1 MIAELRRA
9 RTIAVLAITASCH
22 PAGSDGNGSAAAP
35 AAASASALPSA
46 VAPSATA
53 ASPPVRESLSGY
65 IGRYPFDAV
74 NGVTFLAN
82 PAVTHVVDALAP
94 GPAVRALVL
103 AGDGPGAPIAAI
115 GGELAAWGCETHNC
129 GDHNWTILIAPDGG
143 QGQLCYHDAAA
154 MHDRSRWYVAA
165 DKAEMRDG
173 GCPSA

>member
-1 MIAELRRA
+1 MRRA
-9 RTIAVLAITASCH
+9 ATIAVLAMTAGCH
-22 PAGSDGNGSAAAP
+22 PAGSDGNESVSAP
-35 AAASASALPSA
+35 AASASPIA
-46 VAPSATA
+46 VATPA
-53 ASPPVRESLSGY
+53 AVAIPAVRESLSGY
-65 IGRYPFDAV
+65 IGKYPFDAV
-74 NGVTFLAN
+74 DGVTFLAN
-82 PAVTHVVDALAP
+82 PAVTHVVDTLAP

-115 GGELAAWGCETHNC
+115 GGKLAAWGCETHNC

-154 MHDRSRWYVAA
+154 MHDQSRWYVAA